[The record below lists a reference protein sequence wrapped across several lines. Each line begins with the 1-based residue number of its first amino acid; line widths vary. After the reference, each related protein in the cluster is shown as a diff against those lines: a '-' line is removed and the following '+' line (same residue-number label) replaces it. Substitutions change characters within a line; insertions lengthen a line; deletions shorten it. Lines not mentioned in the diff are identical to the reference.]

1 MFIPK
6 GWHCFAVAYVF
17 INFRYF
23 RKKQQQ
29 TTTAQSRYFLIYTLF
44 LTKDGDFFFFP
55 QICKACDVYLMTSI
69 RNYKLNHT

>member
-17 INFRYF
+17 INFGYY

-29 TTTAQSRYFLIYTLF
+29 TTAAQSRYFLIYILF
-44 LTKDGDFFFFP
+44 LTEIMISSLFSKFARLVIF
-55 QICKACDVYLMTSI
+55 T
-69 RNYKLNHT
+69 